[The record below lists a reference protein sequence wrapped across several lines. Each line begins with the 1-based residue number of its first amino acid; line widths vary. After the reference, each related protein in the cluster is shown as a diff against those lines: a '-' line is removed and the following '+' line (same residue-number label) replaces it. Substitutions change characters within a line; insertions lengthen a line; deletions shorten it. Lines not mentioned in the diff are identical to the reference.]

1 MRPLRLHLDTSD
13 YATMYRASPGSSA
26 AQIRETLKELVHA
39 CKIEIGLSHHVVF
52 ELLQKAEP
60 EHRTDRLERAR
71 LLSELCE
78 RNALPYPSDL
88 GQGFGFSKDGLWAPR
103 IDLEEVEIEN
113 VVHHIMHVVTI
124 HPDSSRHEQRVHIK
138 RKYLKAWM
146 QDYPVRANELHA
158 RHWPFLFAHDFASN
172 GDLGRYLLGDMDRA
186 VANEKLR
193 FHITDPVSV
202 YTTYFDLYGRD
213 DPIAERRDAIAS
225 KFVVMLEG
233 LRGILDGSN
242 NLRGEIDEALA
253 LKGEEALSSEGRA
266 TLMKLKADVKTF
278 RAETLSPEE
287 LSRQVPAWKNMLG
300 EDGALIA
307 AQILYAFHREGR
319 PIKRSD
325 AIDFLHASYLPHVD
339 LWRGDKAF
347 SDLLIKHKVKFS
359 ERVISTLEGLLSRIE
374 MTQGLCEARINI

>member
-1 MRPLRLHLDTSD
+1 
-13 YATMYRASPGSSA
+13 MYRAVSGSSA
-26 AQIRETLKELVHA
+26 AQTRDALKKLVQA
-39 CKIEIGLSHHVVF
+39 RKIEIGLSYHVVF
-52 ELLQKAEP
+52 ELLQKAGP
-60 EHRTDRLERAR
+60 VHRADRLERAR

-88 GQGFGFSKDGLWAPR
+88 GQGFRFSNDGLWVPR

-113 VVHHIMHVVTI
+113 VVQHLMHVVTI
-124 HPDSSRHEQRVHIK
+124 HPDSSRHEQRVHAK
-138 RKYLKAWM
+138 RKYLKAWVG
-146 QDYPVRANELHA
+146 DYPACASQLHVRL
-158 RHWPFLFAHDFASN
+158 WPFLFAHDFAAD
-172 GDLGRYLLGDMDRA
+172 GDLGRYLSEDMNRD

-213 DPIAERRDAIAS
+213 DPIAERRDAIAR
-225 KFVVMLEG
+225 KFVLLLEG
-233 LRGILDGSN
+233 LRGMLSDGA
-242 NLRGEIDEALA
+242 NLRGNIDEALA
-253 LKGEEALSSEGRA
+253 LEGDDALTAEDRA
-266 TLMKLKADVKTF
+266 ALIKLKTDLRTF

-287 LSRQVPAWKNMLG
+287 LSRQVPDWKNMLG
-300 EDGALIA
+300 EEGALIA

-325 AIDFLHASYLPHVD
+325 AIDFIHASYLPHVD

-359 ERVISTLEGLLSRIE
+359 ERVVSTLEELPLRIE
-374 MTQGLCEARINI
+374 TAAAHLARTA

>member
-1 MRPLRLHLDTSD
+1 MRSLRLHLDSSD
-13 YATMYRASPGSSA
+13 YARMYRAVPGSSA
-26 AQIRETLKELVHA
+26 AQTKDALKNLVQA
-39 CKIEIGLSHHVVF
+39 RQIEIGLSYHVVF
-52 ELLQKAEP
+52 ELLQKAAP
-60 EHRTDRLERAR
+60 EHRADRLERAR

-88 GQGFGFSKDGLWAPR
+88 GQGFRFSNDGLWVPR

-113 VVHHIMHVVTI
+113 VVQRLMHIVTI
-124 HPDSSRHEQRVHIK
+124 HPNSSRHEQRIHAK
-138 RKYLKAWM
+138 RKYLTAWVRV
-146 QDYPVRANELHA
+146 YPERASQLHA
-158 RHWPFLFAHDFASN
+158 RLWPFLFAHDFAAD
-172 GDLGRYLLGDMDRA
+172 GDLGRYLSEEMNRE

-213 DPIAERRDAIAS
+213 DPIAERRDAIAH
-225 KFVVMLEG
+225 KFALMLEG
-233 LRGILDGSN
+233 LRGMLSDGA
-242 NLRGEIDEALA
+242 NLRGKIDEALTLEGEDA
-253 LKGEEALSSEGRA
+253 LAADGRVVL
-266 TLMKLKADVKTF
+266 TKLKADLKTL

-300 EDGALIA
+300 EEGALIA

-325 AIDFLHASYLPHVD
+325 AVDFIHASYLPHID

-359 ERVISTLEGLLSRIE
+359 ERVVPTLEELPLRIE
-374 MTQGLCEARINI
+374 SETARLARAA